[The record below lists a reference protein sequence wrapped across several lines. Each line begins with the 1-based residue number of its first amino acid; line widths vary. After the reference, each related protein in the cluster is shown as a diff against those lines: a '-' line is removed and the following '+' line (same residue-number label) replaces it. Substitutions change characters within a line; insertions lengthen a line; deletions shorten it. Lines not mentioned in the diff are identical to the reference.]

1 MSGESTVGGIARPRP
16 LWLSIAWSI
25 GAVVAAA
32 LVVVALSM
40 GSDELSLALKLFP
53 GAGAP
58 DALFLEPLAYRSLY
72 AVLGGWMAARL
83 APRAPMTHA
92 LVLGAIGTAVSLAG
106 AIVTSGHEEFGP
118 GWYSWAL
125 VVTTLPLTW
134 VGARLAGRKM
144 GT

>member
-1 MSGESTVGGIARPRP
+1 MSAETISRPRP
-16 LWLSIAWSI
+16 LWLSILWSI
-25 GAVVAAA
+25 GAVLAAA
-32 LVVVALSM
+32 FVVVALSI
-40 GSDELSLALKLFP
+40 GSDELSVALKLFP

-58 DALFLEPLAYRSLY
+58 DALFLEPLGYRSLY

-83 APRAPMTHA
+83 APGAPMIHA

-106 AIVTSGHEEFGP
+106 AIMAAGHEEFGP

-134 VGARLAGRKM
+134 VGGRLARRR
-144 GT
+144 